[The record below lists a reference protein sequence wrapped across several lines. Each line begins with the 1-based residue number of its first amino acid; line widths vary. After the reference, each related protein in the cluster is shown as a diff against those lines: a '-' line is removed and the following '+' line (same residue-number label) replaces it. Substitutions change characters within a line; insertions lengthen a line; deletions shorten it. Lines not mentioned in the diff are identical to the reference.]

1 MTQLRRQTLTLV
13 KVFEGIVPHISWFE
27 GIEPHIDNICV
38 KDIDDAKKRVE
49 ESYAE
54 TEKLK
59 TEYDKMNQETQ
70 DMITHLKFARSK
82 IKSVMKWKN

>member
-1 MTQLRRQTLTLV
+1 M
-13 KVFEGIVPHISWFE
+13 
-27 GIEPHIDNICV
+27 